1 MVFLIRKLASPQAIE
16 CRDLGGQTPLHY
28 AVQRKGDSVKLIIPI
43 LATGHST
50 LLGADREGRTPLHI
64 AVLQNSIDSIDQIL
78 KTASSLNLLKL
89 VLSSRDFKGRTCLHY
104 AGKFFVY
111 FFFIQ

>member
-1 MVFLIRKLASPQAIE
+1 MVFLIRKLASSQAIE
-16 CRDLGGQTPLHY
+16 CRDVGGQTPLHY

-50 LLGADREGRTPLHI
+50 LLGVDSEGRTPLHI
-64 AVLQNSIDSIDQIL
+64 AILQNSIDSVDQIL

-89 VLSSRDFKGRTCLHY
+89 VLSARDFKGRTCLHY
-104 AGKFFVY
+104 AGMICFIFFTV
-111 FFFIQ
+111 